1 MYKIYDAPGLLRSP
15 DTHFPYASDVLSDN
29 KPGSVGHT
37 ALSQMLQQPRAAA
50 IFAACAWAYR
60 DATSATQ
67 RREHLGGMYAI
78 ALLLVAEWRFPSGPH
93 LPAQLAM
100 QALYEAAT
108 GIESQLGEP
117 TEIVEPA
124 VNNLDFFS

>member
-50 IFAACAWAYR
+50 IFAAAAWAYR

-78 ALLLVAEWRFPSGPH
+78 TLQLVVDWRFPLAPH
-93 LPAQLAM
+93 LLSHLAM
-100 QALYEAAT
+100 RALYEAAV
-108 GIESQLGEP
+108 GIESQLEEP
-117 TEIVEPA
+117 TEIIEPA
-124 VNNLDFFS
+124 LDNLDFLS